1 MGTPRGVT
9 HDEYDDEGDADDFDD
24 LPQTHLDD
32 DAYEEFLKR
41 ELDGAGRFRG
51 VPPVAVVILV
61 LAVLVLAI
69 AVVILRVQ

>member
-1 MGTPRGVT
+1 MVPPRGVT
-9 HDEYDDEGDADDFDD
+9 HDEYDDEGEADDFDD

-41 ELDGAGRFRG
+41 ELDDAGNFRG

-69 AVVILRVQ
+69 AVVILR